1 MHDVEDGVI
10 AGRIDLRSL
19 ADPSEQRAL
28 AELGASEFRG
38 LVVDDL
44 IEAAQRLSELPVV
57 RGVGSF
63 DGTLGSSVA
72 LKNLTSE
79 LVGRFATA
87 AIASTRLTH
96 GDRPLS
102 RYQADLDIPE
112 AVASEVALLKTVA
125 LYYVMSDAG
134 HKARQDRQRDR
145 VSSRRGMAAGNCA
158 GRARSDPAARVGTR
172 RGRRCSGPGSGG
184 SDRVVHGESAGTGGQ
199 SEPGRA
205 GQLGLT
211 SAAVRACPATA

>member
-1 MHDVEDGVI
+1 M
-10 AGRIDLRSL
+10 
-19 ADPSEQRAL
+19 
-28 AELGASEFRG
+28 
-38 LVVDDL
+38 VVDDL
-44 IEAAQRLSELPVV
+44 IEAAQRLSELPPVV

-145 VSSRRGMAAGNCA
+145 VHRVAEWLLATAPAGLDPILLPRGNAP
-158 GRARSDPAARVGTR
+158 RTTV
-172 RGRRCSGPGSGG
+172 PGSGWWWIR
-184 SDRVVHGESAGTGGQ
+184 SRRTRRVGWNGWTKRAWARRPAGG
-199 SEPGRA
+199 
-205 GQLGLT
+205 
-211 SAAVRACPATA
+211 